1 MKLVT
6 DASCESL
13 EPVRIAIRERP
24 VGGDEEVESIVQ
36 HHGVNDQILVVDE
49 RPFAFDYVFRPET
62 SQVMV
67 YDALIRPLVVKMIN
81 GFYCT
86 ALAYGQTGTGKTFT
100 MGLQWDHSG
109 PHDINR
115 GMITRALD
123 QTFELLREARNKEDY
138 EIEVSFIEIYNEK
151 IYDLLS
157 ENSTEPVNTRGCK
170 FNGGTKRQVTRA
182 DQAQD
187 ILLEGNKN
195 RHVRPTKM
203 NTLSSRSHAIFS
215 IHASVVHDDARIVSA
230 LHLVDLAG
238 SEGVRRTGHQGAAL
252 AEGVHINQGLLS
264 IGKVLQALSIGS
276 KVIPYRDS
284 ILSTVL
290 QDSLNSNSYLTLLA
304 CISPMPEDLSE
315 TLSTIRFAQGAKTLK
330 NNPQINLVAAE
341 LKAKERARTPA
352 KNYVPGAL
360 RNRNL
365 AAKTPKSAKRP
376 AAGAGSSVKK
386 VHSNTFCTPSKI
398 RKLDYGKLNTTI
410 APVPFQKPAPPEPVL
425 VAPPTRAALQQMMP
439 PPAPVF
445 PRFSDV
451 TERDFDC
458 IPSDCRS
465 SMLSLNLSSST
476 SVDGPTSAVTASSST
491 TSGVSSQVSSYSP
504 IVKKCM
510 ETFEATIEQ
519 KLAAMFEKI
528 QHITP
533 APAPPQIAVIPATPQ
548 QPITI
553 DCTTDSQA
561 APAPTPSA
569 SSAIPWDMIRREIQE
584 AIRSEMSTINDSHGP
599 KYETSTPCRSV
610 VNESRLGPVPTT
622 AVKLVNPALQRV
634 KGMAAVTVADD
645 SLGDGGDLD
654 GTVVMN
660 TKTPR
665 RYEVISVDSD
675 EEVEDDEEGVVVRR
689 RMSKRLSGGEVR
701 QPFARVDSN
710 VVGRKVAV
718 VTPKT
723 VQVMRD
729 ESVLWE
735 VKDNGQVRRR
745 STRISNRKSNAAVHV
760 HSKKGCCPSTKKKKK
775 QPRFEA
781 LAEEEA
787 EADKENEGH
796 VTMRKKAPPMTI
808 SNKVI
813 AGYFQTPGAG
823 GGKKDAK
830 MTASKH
836 GKAVLDLV
844 NRGSIKE
851 VQILPTVGLK
861 MAYQIVTHRTINGK
875 FKKIDDL
882 SKLFVGGKKWT
893 KFLEANYL
901 S

>member
-1 MKLVT
+1 M
-6 DASCESL
+6 A
-13 EPVRIAIRERP
+13 
-24 VGGDEEVESIVQ
+24 
-36 HHGVNDQILVVDE
+36 
-49 RPFAFDYVFRPET
+49 
-62 SQVMV
+62 
-67 YDALIRPLVVKMIN
+67 
-81 GFYCT
+81 
-86 ALAYGQTGTGKTFT
+86 
-100 MGLQWDHSG
+100 
-109 PHDINR
+109 
-115 GMITRALD
+115 
-123 QTFELLREARNKEDY
+123 
-138 EIEVSFIEIYNEK
+138 
-151 IYDLLS
+151 
-157 ENSTEPVNTRGCK
+157 
-170 FNGGTKRQVTRA
+170 
-182 DQAQD
+182 
-187 ILLEGNKN
+187 
-195 RHVRPTKM
+195 
-203 NTLSSRSHAIFS
+203 
-215 IHASVVHDDARIVSA
+215 
-230 LHLVDLAG
+230 
-238 SEGVRRTGHQGAAL
+238 
-252 AEGVHINQGLLS
+252 
-264 IGKVLQALSIGS
+264 
-276 KVIPYRDS
+276 
-284 ILSTVL
+284 
-290 QDSLNSNSYLTLLA
+290 
-304 CISPMPEDLSE
+304 EDLSE

-330 NNPQINLVAAE
+330 NNPQINVVAAE
-341 LKAKERARTPA
+341 LKAKERARTPG
-352 KNYVPGAL
+352 KNYVPGGL

-365 AAKTPKSAKRP
+365 NAKTPKSAKRP
-376 AAGAGSSVKK
+376 AAAGAGSSVKK

-410 APVPFQKPAPPEPVL
+410 APVPFQKPAPPPPEPVVM

-439 PPAPVF
+439 PPAPF

-476 SVDGPTSAVTASSST
+476 SVDAPVTASSLT

-519 KLAAMFEKI
+519 KLAQMFEKI
-528 QHITP
+528 QHI
-533 APAPPQIAVIPATPQ
+533 APAPPAPQIAAIPATPVAPQ
-548 QPITI
+548 QPITV
-553 DCTTDSQA
+553 DCTDSQQ
-561 APAPTPSA
+561 PAPTPSA
-569 SSAIPWDMIRREIQE
+569 SGASAIPWDMIRREIQE
-584 AIRSEMSTINDSHGP
+584 AIRSEMSTINESHH
-599 KYETSTPCRSV
+599 KYETSTPCRST
-610 VNESRLGPVPTT
+610 VNESRLAAPPAT
-622 AVKLVNPALQRV
+622 VKLVNPALQRV
-634 KGMAAVTVADD
+634 KATAVVAADD
-645 SLGDGGDLD
+645 SLGEGGDLD

-665 RYEVISVDSD
+665 RYEVISVDS
-675 EEVEDDEEGVVVRR
+675 EEEEEDDEEGVVVRR
-689 RMSKRLSGGEVR
+689 RISKRLSGEVR
-701 QPFARVDSN
+701 QPLGRIDAN
-710 VVGRKVAV
+710 VGRQVAV

-745 STRISNRKSNAAVHV
+745 STRISERKSAVHV
-760 HSKKGCCPSTKKKKK
+760 HSKKGCCPSTKKKK
-775 QPRFEA
+775 QQRFEP
-781 LAEEEA
+781 LLEEA

-796 VTMRKKAPPMTI
+796 VTMRKKAVPMTI

-823 GGKKDAK
+823 GKKDAR

-882 SKLFVGGKKWT
+882 AKLFVGGKKWT